1 MFLCALVLDY
11 RDGSQLKGAGWSE
24 MVLRAVCVLLALAT
38 LVQGDGHDGRCTAE
52 CVDIAHMPSV
62 LT

>member
-11 RDGSQLKGAGWSE
+11 RDGSSATQLKGAGWSE

-52 CVDIAHMPSV
+52 CAHMPSV